1 MKKMKPPAPL
11 DDDERRALART
22 AVKHGVPD
30 VRRHI
35 LICADPTKPKC
46 CSAEEGQAAWE
57 YLKSRLKELELSEAG
72 GIYRTKANC
81 LRICKSGPIAV
92 VYPEGTWYHS
102 CTPAVVERIIQEHL
116 VGGRVVEEYAFATS
130 GQPVERD
137 EDDK

>member
-11 DDDERRALART
+11 DDDERRALARS
-22 AVKHGVPD
+22 AVKHGVPE

-35 LICADPTKPKC
+35 LLCADPTKPKC
-46 CSAEEGQAAWE
+46 CSAEVGAEAWE

-92 VYPEGTWYHS
+92 VYPEGTWYSKVTEADVATILDEHIKGGK
-102 CTPAVVERIIQEHL
+102 PAEKLNPDSIW
-116 VGGRVVEEYAFATS
+116 
-130 GQPVERD
+130 
-137 EDDK
+137 K

>member
-1 MKKMKPPAPL
+1 MKPPAPL
-11 DDDERRALART
+11 DDDERRAQARP
-22 AVKHGVPD
+22 AVTHGVHEE
-30 VRRHI
+30 RSHI